1 MRSMMAHIVQD
12 STEVL
17 RASRECLENTI
28 TDREGSY
35 SLHAEDRIK
44 YNYRGPLVP
53 GFSGG
58 SFGSLNNAIEP
69 RYPRRTAESVSSR
82 ETV

>member
-12 STEVL
+12 STDVL

-35 SLHAEDRIK
+35 SLAQRIGLSTIIGVH
-44 YNYRGPLVP
+44 Y
-53 GFSGG
+53 GG